1 MSLKEELNQSL
12 KQAMKDNEGMK
23 KNTLRVLLTNLK
35 LAEVEKG
42 SDLDD
47 AAILSLVQK
56 DIKQHQETIELARRG
71 NREDIIEEAKK
82 EILILESFLPPQ
94 MSEEE
99 IRKFVADCIKETNAE
114 TISDSGKV
122 MKILMPKIAGRASG
136 SQINAILK
144 DFLSNNR

>member
-1 MSLKEELNQSL
+1 MTLKEELNRSL
-12 KQAMKDNEGMK
+12 KQAMKDNEGLK
-23 KNTLRVLLTNLK
+23 KNTLRVLLTNIK

-42 SDLDD
+42 SELDD

-99 IRKFVADCIKETNAE
+99 IRKLVADCIKEINAE
-114 TISDSGKV
+114 KISDSGKV

-144 DFLSNNR
+144 DFLSNNN

>member
-71 NREDIIEEAKK
+71 NREDIIEVAKK